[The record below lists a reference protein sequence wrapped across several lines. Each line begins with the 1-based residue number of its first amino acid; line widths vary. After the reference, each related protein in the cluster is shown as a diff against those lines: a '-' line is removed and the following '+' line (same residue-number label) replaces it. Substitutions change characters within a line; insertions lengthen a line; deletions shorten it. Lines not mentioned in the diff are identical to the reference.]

1 MDEWMDGC
9 RHAGMASAWGREKS
23 IALEWQGYS
32 ACSLSDP
39 VLSSVKGNE
48 KPCLSLAPRAIGTLK
63 IKARHLYSVKV
74 LHSCKELLSV

>member
-1 MDEWMDGC
+1 MD
-9 RHAGMASAWGREKS
+9 AGMQAWHPPGVGRR
-23 IALEWQGYS
+23 ALLLNGRQGYS

-39 VLSSVKGNE
+39 VLLSVKENE